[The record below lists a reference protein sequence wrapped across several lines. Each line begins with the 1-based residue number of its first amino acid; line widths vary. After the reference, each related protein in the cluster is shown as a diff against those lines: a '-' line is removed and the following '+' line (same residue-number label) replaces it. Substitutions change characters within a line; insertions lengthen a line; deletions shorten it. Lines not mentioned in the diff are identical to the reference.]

1 MAYLTYNLITKE
13 NQKFMDLEKYKLL
26 KNKRIVEV
34 LDGDETFGY
43 FKRQDTGSNFGVA
56 DLQIAMPRLSGP
68 DICDVAKTF
77 GSTTEYTGIKSRWQ
91 YCQGRLKIVILWRF
105 KNV

>member
-1 MAYLTYNLITKE
+1 
-13 NQKFMDLEKYKLL
+13 MDLEKYKLL

-34 LDGDETFGY
+34 LDGDETFGD

-91 YCQGRLKIVILWRF
+91 YMFDLIDYGISSGKIPSILAYLLDLRG
-105 KNV
+105 NR